1 MWLSIQIER
10 DSMTTNGFFSVGQKT
25 FIKACDMGMNPACAL
40 LAMAC
45 GTGKDN
51 ATTKWSAEAV
61 ANHIGV
67 RWTTAKEAVTSLIDH
82 HLVTPKTENRT
93 RPTYKIEKEG
103 DSIWLPKALIEGA
116 ANEVAPVN
124 RLRQTQ
130 DVMTLRLLVELYSA
144 QNLREDGGISTKVMY
159 QEYDRQRAGE
169 RGIHVV
175 WDFAYKQEYVSWCGV
190 TKPHRRDKLTADE
203 IAAEKNPGVDFFK
216 RKSLL
221 VSMGLLEWVPYVF
234 DGPKGEPI
242 HAMHSYGL
250 QIERDLFEAANGAGC
265 RMVADSYKHRRHGFL
280 VPVPAHVEQVQ
291 VIGIARLRYRPQ
303 TKLTSAWWADH
314 HTTCQNFIDGYDS
327 MAVKK
332 VAFDDRFAGFA

>member
-1 MWLSIQIER
+1 MV
-10 DSMTTNGFFSVGQKT
+10 TNGFFSVGQKT
-25 FIKACDMGMNPACAL
+25 FIKACDLGMNPACAF

-67 RWTTAKEAVTSLIDH
+67 RWTTAKEAVSSLLDSG
-82 HLVTPKTENRT
+82 LVTVKTESRT
-93 RPTYKIEKEG
+93 RPVYKLAKYG

-159 QEYDRQRAGE
+159 REYDRQRAGD

-175 WDFAYKQEYVSWCGV
+175 WDFWLEHESVSWGEV
-190 TKPHRRDKLTADE
+190 TNPHRRSQLTAVE
-203 IAAEKNPGVDFFK
+203 IKDGKNAGVDFFK
-216 RKSLL
+216 RKGVLF
-221 VSMGLLEWVPYVF
+221 SMGLMEWVPYLF

-242 HAMHSYGL
+242 HAMHDTGL
-250 QIERDLFEAANGAGC
+250 QIERELYEAANDAGG
-265 RMVADSYKHRRHGFL
+265 RMVADGYKNRIEGFL

-314 HTTCQNFIDGYDS
+314 HSTCQNFIDGYNS

-332 VAFDDRFAGFA
+332 VTFDDRFAGFI

>member
-1 MWLSIQIER
+1 MA
-10 DSMTTNGFFSVGQKT
+10 TNGFFSVGQKT
-25 FIKACDMGMNPACAL
+25 FTAACNLGMNQACAL

-51 ATTKWSAEAV
+51 QTTKWSAEAV
-61 ANHIGV
+61 SNHIGV
-67 RWTTAKEAVTSLIDH
+67 RWTTAKETVSTLIDSG
-82 HLVTPKTENRT
+82 LVTLKTENRT
-93 RPTYKIEKEG
+93 RPTYKLAKEG
-103 DSIWLPKALIEGA
+103 DLIWLPKALIEGA

-144 QNLREDGGISTKVMY
+144 QNLREDGGISTKLMF
-159 QEYDRQRAGE
+159 QEYTRQRAGE

-175 WDFAYKQEYVSWCGV
+175 WDFSYLQEYVSWCEV
-190 TKPHRRDKLTADE
+190 TLPHRRLKLTSDDV
-203 IAAEKNPGVDFFK
+203 AAGQNAGVDFFK
-216 RKSLL
+216 RKTLL
-221 VSMGLLEWVPYVF
+221 VSMGMLEWVPYLF

-242 HAMHSYGL
+242 HAMHAGGL
-250 QIERDLFEAANGAGC
+250 QIERELFEAANSAGE
-265 RMVADSYKHRRHGFL
+265 RMVASSYEHRRNGFL

-314 HTTCQNFIDGYDS
+314 HSTCQNFIDGYDS
-327 MAVKK
+327 MAVTK
-332 VAFDDRFAGFA
+332 VQFDDRFASFG